1 MLKNVVDKNCVL
13 VAGKITGLK
22 YDFTFCKEK
31 FYKAKIYVNRM
42 SDTVDELPVVI
53 PEKIM
58 QPEINYEG
66 KFAEITG
73 EYRSINKNGRLIL
86 YIYATS
92 ITAPEY
98 GEWSL
103 NIIDLT
109 GCICKVPTLRK
120 TPKQERDIADLLLAV
135 NRAYKKSCYIP
146 CIAWGKDAKYVSEL
160 SVGTKISLNGRI
172 QSREYGKKISDGEY
186 EIRTAYEV
194 SIKEVGKVDTDDK
207 D

>member
-103 NIIDLT
+103 NIIDMT
-109 GCICKVPTLRK
+109 GYICKPSVYRK
-120 TPKQERDIADLLLAV
+120 TPLGRKITDVLLAV
-135 NRAYKKSCYIP
+135 NRTYKNSCYIP

-160 SVGTKISLNGRI
+160 PVGTKISLNGRI

-194 SIKEVGKVDTDDK
+194 SIKEVGKVETDDK

>member
-103 NIIDLT
+103 NIIDMT
-109 GCICKVPTLRK
+109 GYICKPSVYRK
-120 TPKQERDIADLLLAV
+120 TPLGRKITDVLLAV
-135 NRAYKKSCYIP
+135 NRAYNKSCYIP

-160 SVGTKISLNGRI
+160 PVGTKISLNGRI

-194 SIKEVGKVDTDDK
+194 SIKEVGKVETDDK

>member
-31 FYKAKIYVNRM
+31 FYKAKISVNRM

-103 NIIDLT
+103 NIIDMT
-109 GCICKVPTLRK
+109 GYICKPSIYRK
-120 TPKQERDIADLLLAV
+120 TPLGRKITDVLLAV

-160 SVGTKISLNGRI
+160 PVGTKISLNGRI

-194 SIKEVGKVDTDDK
+194 SIKEVGKVETDDK

>member
-103 NIIDLT
+103 NIIDMT
-109 GCICKVPTLRK
+109 GYICKPSVYRK
-120 TPKQERDIADLLLAV
+120 TPLGRKITDVLLAV
-135 NRAYKKSCYIP
+135 NRTYKNSCYIP
-146 CIAWGKDAKYVSEL
+146 CIAWGRDAKYVSEL
-160 SVGTKISLNGRI
+160 PVGTKISLNGRI
-172 QSREYGKKISDGEY
+172 QSRKYGKKISDGEY

-194 SIKEVGKVDTDDK
+194 SIKEVGKVETDDK

>member
-22 YDFTFCKEK
+22 YDFTFFKEK
-31 FYKAKIYVNRM
+31 VYKAKIYVNRM

-103 NIIDLT
+103 NIIDMT
-109 GCICKVPTLRK
+109 GYICKPSVYRK
-120 TPKQERDIADLLLAV
+120 TPLGRKITDVLLAV
-135 NRAYKKSCYIP
+135 NRTYKNSCYIP
-146 CIAWGKDAKYVSEL
+146 CIAWGRDAKYVSEL
-160 SVGTKISLNGRI
+160 PVGTKISLNGRI
-172 QSREYGKKISDGEY
+172 QSRKYGKKISDGEY

-194 SIKEVGKVDTDDK
+194 SIKEVGKVETDDK